1 MAYKKAIS
9 EIITEAAQFE
19 DDKDR
24 VEFLRKY
31 DVAPL
36 RLVLQYAFDSRVRWL
51 LPEGEIKYKPNNEYP
66 DLHGMLY
73 SRARTLYL
81 FVDGKAPVM
90 TVEKRVKMWQELLE
104 TVLPADAEFLERVRN
119 KEVWKTVNKKIV
131 NRAFPG
137 LIK

>member
-9 EIITEAAQFE
+9 EIITETAQLE
-19 DDKDR
+19 KESER
-24 VEFLRKY
+24 VENLRKY

-36 RLVLQYAFDSRVRWL
+36 RLILQYAFDSRIKWL
-51 LPEGEIKYKPNNEYP
+51 LPEGATEYKPNKEYP

-81 FVDGKAPVM
+81 FVEGSAPEM
-90 TVEKRVKMWQELLE
+90 TVEKRSKMWRELLE
-104 TVLPADAEFLERVRN
+104 TVLPEDAEFLERIRN
-119 KEVWKTVNKKIV
+119 KDVWKTVNKKVV
-131 NRAFPG
+131 NKAFPG

>member
-81 FVDGKAPVM
+81 FVEGKAPVM